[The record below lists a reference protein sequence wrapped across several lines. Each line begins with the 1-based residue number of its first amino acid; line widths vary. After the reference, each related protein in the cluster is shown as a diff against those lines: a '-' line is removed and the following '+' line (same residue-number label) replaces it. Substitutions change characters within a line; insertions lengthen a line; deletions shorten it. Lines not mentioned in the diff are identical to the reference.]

1 MTNNNVSQISDFV
14 KNHCSRMNCMACDC
28 GKPNFSDCKFIDEK
42 VQYQKALEK
51 MRNAK
56 YTIDFEAKIDV
67 AGSVIVQAETEEE
80 AVKIAKQIIK
90 NNLNIED
97 CLIELGEE
105 SYSGDDI
112 TLREIGNPK
121 KLNIVSAM
129 LLE

>member
-1 MTNNNVSQISDFV
+1 MTNNNDSQISDFV

-80 AVKIAKQIIK
+80 ALKIAKQIIK
-90 NNLNIED
+90 
-97 CLIELGEE
+97 
-105 SYSGDDI
+105 
-112 TLREIGNPK
+112 K
-121 KLNIVSAM
+121 Q
-129 LLE
+129 LEYRGLSH